1 MNNIPE
7 IRDIHIPQGVSIYPL
22 AYGWWV
28 MLVVGILSIVGMWFV
43 FWAIKTSKKYYALKT
58 LNNIQVSSIVS
69 SAIEMSEL
77 LRRICNIKYKE
88 ASSLYGKEW
97 SDFLVNKTN
106 FKISERAL
114 NLLIFAP
121 FMDKNSNQCSIED
134 AKELKDF
141 CKNWIGAN
149 L

>member
-7 IRDIHIPQGVSIYPL
+7 IRDIHLPHGVSIYPL

-28 MLVVGILSIVGMWFV
+28 ILFAGILSIVGIWFV
-43 FWAIKTSKKYYALKT
+43 FWAIKTSKKFYALKT
-58 LNNIQVSSIVS
+58 LSKIQTSSVII

-77 LRRICNIKYKE
+77 LRRICNVKYKE

-97 SDFLVNKTN
+97 SEFLVNKTN
-106 FKISERAL
+106 FKISEKAL

-121 FMDKNSNQCSIED
+121 FMDKNSREYSIED
-134 AKELKDF
+134 AQELKDF

>member
-28 MLVVGILSIVGMWFV
+28 ILVVGILSIVGMWFV

-77 LRRICNIKYKE
+77 LRRICNVKYTE

-121 FMDKNSNQCSIED
+121 FMDKNSNQYSIED

>member
-28 MLVVGILSIVGMWFV
+28 VLVVGILSIVGMWFV

-77 LRRICNIKYKE
+77 LRRICNVKYTE

-121 FMDKNSNQCSIED
+121 FMDKNSNQYSIED

>member
-77 LRRICNIKYKE
+77 LRRICNVKYTE

-121 FMDKNSNQCSIED
+121 FMDKNSNQYSIED

>member
-28 MLVVGILSIVGMWFV
+28 MLFVGILSIVGTWFI
-43 FWAIKTSKKYYALKT
+43 FWAIKKSKKYYALKT
-58 LNNIQVSSIVS
+58 LNNIQVSAIVS

-77 LRRICNIKYKE
+77 LRRICNVKYKD

-97 SDFLVNKTN
+97 SEFLVNKTD
-106 FKISERAL
+106 FKISEKAL
-114 NLLIFAP
+114 RLLIFAP
-121 FMDKNSNQCSIED
+121 FMDINSNEYSIED
-134 AKELKDF
+134 AQELKDF